1 MSTYNV
7 ARSEIEIGGRKA
19 DLFKVGFGTP
29 AQNDQIVRDAEKVL
43 GAIFDR
49 ADDEMGTTCQ
59 GGTLALVNG
68 PASLPVAVVIAHS
81 LLHRYGAVAVF
92 DPKMSGYVV
101 AASHNPAAPLGMV
114 IPA

>member
-7 ARSEIEIGGRKA
+7 ARSAVEVSGHKA
-19 DLFKVGFGTP
+19 DLFKVGFGTS
-29 AQNDQIVRDAEKVL
+29 AQNDEIVRDAEKVL
-43 GAIFDR
+43 AGIFDES
-49 ADDEMGTTCQ
+49 DDELSTTCK
-59 GGTLALVNG
+59 GGSLALVNG

-101 AASHNPAAPLGMV
+101 AASHNPATPLGMV